1 MTMRAGFPRIRRLCF
16 SAVFSLAAFGALGQS
31 NEVSLGQRNPACGS
45 PASLDDGWAT
55 ASPESVGL
63 DSARLCSIADR
74 LKLRDTDVHSVVI
87 ARHGKLVFE
96 QYFSGL
102 DQPWGQPEAP
112 HDFDATTK
120 HDMRSASK
128 SVTSLLVGMGALD
141 ILTNSVIPSVRD
153 KNNTR

>member
-55 ASPESVGL
+55 ASPEWWMGRSLSNGKEVKWVAAVGWGGQRIFVVPDL
-63 DSARLCSIADR
+63 DL
-74 LKLRDTDVHSVVI
+74 VVMTT
-87 ARHGKLVFE
+87 
-96 QYFSGL
+96 SGL
-102 DQPWGQPEAP
+102 FGKPTEG
-112 HDFDATTK
+112 
-120 HDMRSASK
+120 
-128 SVTSLLVGMGALD
+128 LGALD